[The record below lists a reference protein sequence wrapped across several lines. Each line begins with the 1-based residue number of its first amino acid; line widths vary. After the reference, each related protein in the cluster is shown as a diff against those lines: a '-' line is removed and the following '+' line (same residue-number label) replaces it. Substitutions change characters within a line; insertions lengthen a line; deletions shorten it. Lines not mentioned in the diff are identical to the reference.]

1 MNWNPGRTSRLV
13 AALAAVTLVTTA
25 CGSGDTGTDSD
36 NPYDGVTLRF
46 LRHAGYDADLMQ
58 ERLADFTAE
67 TGIEVEM
74 DTVPYSDLH
83 NKQVLELSGGA
94 GSYDVTAVPDFWLG
108 EYQAAGWL
116 QPLDDYLADEDL
128 YDQDFDIDG
137 IPEPL
142 LEANRVDGQLLAL
155 PWKFNTLI
163 MFYRSD
169 LIEQP
174 PADWD
179 GWLAAAEAASGDGV
193 SGVGLSLA
201 PASFTELFMDLVVLN
216 GGQFLNDEG
225 TEAAFNSPEGV
236 EALEFLRE
244 LTGVAPQGYLNR
256 TYDDN
261 AALMAQGATATDL
274 LVPFQASVVEGTDSQ
289 VSGDIGYA
297 TLPPAAAGGESTSK
311 LNTWALAV
319 TEGSSNPEAAYLLV
333 QYLMSPDLVEWMTTS
348 AEGAIVPARAAL
360 LTELQEQY
368 PSFATAEQAAQTA
381 WSYPKLPNIS
391 SIENL
396 IATELQGT
404 LAGGGDAQAGL
415 NAAAEAVNREL
426 GS

>member
-1 MNWNPGRTSRLV
+1 MTWNSARAVRLT
-13 AALAAVTLVTTA
+13 AALAAVTLASTA
-25 CGSGDTGTDSD
+25 CGSGDTASDSD
-36 NPYDGVTLRF
+36 NPYEGVTLRF

-83 NKQVLELSGGA
+83 NKQVLELSGG

-116 QPLDDYLADEDL
+116 APLDDYLADDEL
-128 YDQDFDIDG
+128 YDPDFDIDG

-201 PASFTELFMDLVVLN
+201 PASFTEVFMDLVVLN
-216 GGQFLNDEG
+216 GGQVFTDDNSA
-225 TEAAFNSPEGV
+225 AAFNSPEGV

-244 LTGVAPQGYLNR
+244 LTGVSPQGYLNR

-274 LVPFQASVVEGTDSQ
+274 LVPFQASVVEGEDSQ
-289 VSGDIGYA
+289 VAGDIGYA
-297 TLPPAAAGGESTSK
+297 TLPPASAGGQSTGK

-319 TEGSSNPEAAYLLV
+319 TAGSANPEAAYLLA

-348 AEGAIVPARAAL
+348 AEGAIVPARSAL
-360 LTELQEQY
+360 LTSLQEQY

-396 IATELQGT
+396 IATELQRV
-404 LAGGGDAQAGL
+404 LAEGSDAQAGL
-415 NAAAEAVNREL
+415 DAAATAVDREL

>member
-1 MNWNPGRTSRLV
+1 MKRNITRAARMV
-13 AALAAVTLVTTA
+13 AAATAVTLVATA
-25 CGSGDTGTDSD
+25 CGSGGGSDSD

-46 LRHAGYDADLMQ
+46 LRHAGYDAELMQ
-58 ERLADFTAE
+58 EKLADFTAE

-83 NKQVLELSGGA
+83 NKQVLELSGGG

-116 QPLDDYLADEDL
+116 RPLDDYLADEDL
-128 YDQDFDIDG
+128 YDPDFDIDG
-137 IPEPL
+137 IPDAL

-174 PADWD
+174 PVDWD
-179 GWLAAAEAASGDGV
+179 AWLASARAASGDGV

-225 TEAAFNSPEGV
+225 TEAAFNSAEGV
-236 EALEFLRE
+236 AALEFLRE
-244 LTGVAPQGYLNR
+244 LTGVSPQGYLNR

-274 LVPFQASVVEGTDSQ
+274 LVPYQASVVEGDDSQ
-289 VSGDIGYA
+289 VAGDIGYA
-297 TLPPAAAGGESTSK
+297 TLPPATAGEPSTSK

-319 TEGSSNPEAAYLLV
+319 TAGSPNPEAAYQLV

-348 AEGAIVPARAAL
+348 ADGAIVPARADL
-360 LTELQEQY
+360 LTRLQDQY
-368 PSFATAEQAAQTA
+368 PSFASAEQAAQNA
-381 WSYPKLPNIS
+381 WSYPKLPEIS

-396 IATELQGT
+396 IATELQAT
-404 LAGGGDAQAGL
+404 LAGGGSAQAGL
-415 NAAAEAVNREL
+415 DAAAAAVNREL
-426 GS
+426 DS